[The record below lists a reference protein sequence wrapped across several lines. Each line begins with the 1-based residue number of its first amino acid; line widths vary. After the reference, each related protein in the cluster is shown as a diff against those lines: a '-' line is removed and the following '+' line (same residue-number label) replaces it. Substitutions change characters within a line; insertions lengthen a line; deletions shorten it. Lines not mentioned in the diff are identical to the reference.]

1 MAAPEFVPRPPNEQV
16 RSYRAP
22 EHVPDGWAQGRPSDL
37 AAEQPTG
44 GEFGFQGPDQGY
56 ALSLAKR
63 FAGQLALTGG
73 EHADDA
79 IQGAVLVAM
88 KRASLYGR
96 APVIHDVE
104 IGLRVWGFLDPADEE
119 LVASRRTRFE
129 GIANPHHYF
138 EAREVVEA
146 VPESTLRML
155 PTAIAERHRSDWR
168 SLLSL

>member
-22 EHVPDGWAQGRPSDL
+22 EHVPDSWAQDRPSDL
-37 AAEQPTG
+37 EAEQPTG

-56 ALSLAKR
+56 ALGLAKR
-63 FAGQLALTGG
+63 FEGQLALGSG
-73 EHADDA
+73 EHAEDA

-104 IGLRVWGFLDPADEE
+104 IGLRVWGFLDPTDEE
-119 LVASRRTRFE
+119 LVATRRTLFE

-155 PTAIAERHRSDWR
+155 PAAVAERHRSDWR